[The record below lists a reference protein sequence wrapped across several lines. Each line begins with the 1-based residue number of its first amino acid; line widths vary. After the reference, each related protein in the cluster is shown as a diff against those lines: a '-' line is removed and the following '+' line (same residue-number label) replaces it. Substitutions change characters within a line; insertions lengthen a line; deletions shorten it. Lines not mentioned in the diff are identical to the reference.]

1 MNSDQVELLDFPVF
15 CIMKLQTTIRKSKLH
30 KIFVVPK
37 SRFRYSIRFSIFINR
52 KNSIKY

>member
-30 KIFVVPK
+30 KIFVVPE